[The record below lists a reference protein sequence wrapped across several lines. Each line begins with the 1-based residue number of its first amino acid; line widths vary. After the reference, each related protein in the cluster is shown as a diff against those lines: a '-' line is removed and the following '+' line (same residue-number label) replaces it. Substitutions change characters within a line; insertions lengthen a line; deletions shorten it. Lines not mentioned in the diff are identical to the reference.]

1 MRRQLS
7 VWALGLT
14 AALLLTSCGKPKPA
28 LYDTSLP
35 VLEVM
40 DHLIDPGAWAFW
52 RASGEVTEE
61 AGTKS
66 LRPTTEEGWLAAENG
81 AVQVAEGGNLM
92 LLPGRVRD
100 EEWIRLAK
108 KLTQDGLEAKAAT
121 EAKDSDRMF
130 VAGAEMFKTCKAC
143 HAKYVPAL
151 QPGAEP
157 VGAPL
162 PDWPEDVKQKQN
174 QFLEGKK

>member
-1 MRRQLS
+1 VAKAS
-7 VWALGLT
+7 AE
-14 AALLLTSCGKPKPA
+14 AAPA
-28 LYDTSLP
+28 
-35 VLEVM
+35 
-40 DHLIDPGAWAFW
+40 
-52 RASGEVTEE
+52 
-61 AGTKS
+61 
-66 LRPTTEEGWLAAENG
+66 
-81 AVQVAEGGNLM
+81 
-92 LLPGRVRD
+92 
-100 EEWIRLAK
+100 
-108 KLTQDGLEAKAAT
+108 EAKAKAET
-121 EAKDSDRMF
+121 KAAVEAKDSDRMF